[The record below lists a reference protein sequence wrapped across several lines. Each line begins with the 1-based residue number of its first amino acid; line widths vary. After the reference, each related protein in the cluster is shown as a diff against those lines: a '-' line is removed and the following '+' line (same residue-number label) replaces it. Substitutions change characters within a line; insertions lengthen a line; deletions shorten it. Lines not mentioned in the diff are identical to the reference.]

1 MYPGLK
7 LKFSNSELSSFYVII
22 SEATRR
28 YNSGAMCNY
37 AMRDIMHDMMLNIA
51 HRLVR
56 KADTY
61 SITFRPAQVY
71 FLKILLDSFGFGCGY
86 FERLVLQKIYAQI
99 DKFIID
105 LPQTASLQHGI
116 PQP

>member
-7 LKFSNSELSSFYVII
+7 LKFSNSELSSFYVSL
-22 SEATRR
+22 SEATRKF
-28 YNSGAMCNY
+28 NSGAMCNY

-56 KADTY
+56 KADNY

-71 FLKILLDSFGFGCGY
+71 FLKVLLDGCDFGCGY
-86 FERLVLQKIYAQI
+86 FERVVLQKIYAQI

-105 LPQTASLQHGI
+105 LPQTASLQYGI